1 MYISETESRILSSD
15 PPTVRIRGRGNH
27 SGRAIGKASF
37 FLPDFKSEKH
47 SVSNEKSEEERYFEA
62 RKSLLSKLR
71 RLYGDLRKD
80 CGGAW
85 VFLMQISLLCDEI
98 FTELPHLYLAE
109 GKSAYETVL
118 LCRNYFYSVLCK
130 KEGGENLLAVSADID
145 DISTR
150 LINEI
155 NQDEI
160 KAPPTQT
167 VLLCHTP
174 PTSYIA
180 EWRELL
186 SGVVSEP
193 TASESHLC
201 ELTLSLGI
209 PFISAKEDFLSD
221 LTDTTGNALIDSECG
236 CLYINPDLATLSRFA
251 EDEKM
256 RKDEEENDILLSVK
270 PIIKENGKKM
280 LVFAELSGLSELNHL
295 SARCYDGIGKIASEE
310 SYLAEMCLPDEDTL
324 FEEYR
329 RAAEAMPTKPIVIR
343 GFRTFGS
350 VRIESIISENSL
362 GESPELY
369 VLYDSTLRTQLR
381 AIMRASVYGS
391 LQFLLPQSDR
401 YSSISQCAS
410 LMDELSAE
418 LYEEDREFSPIPLG
432 STIDTVS
439 SALMCDKIL
448 EECDFAVVDA
458 EKLYLALGENQ
469 NSEGDLTDGDNIH
482 LDALT
487 RLIQKIAEAA
497 AKKKKR
503 AILSLS
509 KNSPENIFPPSLLCE
524 FFAVSAPIENLSK
537 IKKFILE
544 PFSSK

>member
-15 PPTVRIRGRGNH
+15 PPTVRIRGKGNH
-27 SGRAIGKASF
+27 AGRAIGKACF
-37 FLPDFKSEKH
+37 FLPDLKTDKPPA
-47 SVSNEKSEEERYFEA
+47 SNERSEEERYFEA
-62 RKSLLSKLR
+62 RSSLLARLR

-98 FTELPHLYLAE
+98 FTELPLIYLEE
-109 GKSAYETVL
+109 GKSAEQTVL

-130 KEGGENLLAVSADID
+130 KEGSENLLAVSADID
-145 DISTR
+145 DISAR
-150 LINEI
+150 LIHEI
-155 NQDEI
+155 KNDEI
-160 KAPPTQT
+160 KAPPPQT

-174 PTSYIA
+174 PSSYIA

-193 TASESHLC
+193 TESESHLC
-201 ELTLSLGI
+201 ELTHSLGI
-209 PFISAKEDFLSD
+209 PFICAKEEFIAD
-221 LTDTTGNALIDSECG
+221 LPDATANTMIDSECG

-256 RKDEEENDILLSVK
+256 RKDEEENNILLSEK

-310 SYLAEMCLPDEDTL
+310 SYLAEMCLPDEETL

-350 VRIESIISENSL
+350 VRIESIISESSS

-401 YSSISQCAS
+401 YSSLSQCAA

-432 STIDTVS
+432 STIDTIS
-439 SALMCDKIL
+439 SALVCDKIF
-448 EECDFAVVDA
+448 EECDFAVVDT
-458 EKLYLALGENQ
+458 EKLLLALGEKQ
-469 NSEGDLTDGDNIH
+469 SPEGDLLDGDNIH

-487 RLIQKIAEAA
+487 RLIQKIAETAV
-497 AKKKKR
+497 KKKKR

-509 KNSPENIFPPSLLCE
+509 KNSPENILPPSLLCD
-524 FFAVSAPIENLSK
+524 FFAISAPIENLSK
-537 IKKFILE
+537 IKKLILE
-544 PFSSK
+544 HSPSK